1 MLTYRVRRR
10 TLKFEP
16 STKIIVPALA
26 EVTFSFAPPQAFGT
40 EPGGGRTAVRA
51 VPARLLFNA
60 RTGQYTVESSPPLA
74 PLELDVENGG
84 VRFAVAGNQV
94 TIAKTVASEAEFAN
108 LIEAVYYL
116 LPLLL
121 VAEFADPPVIEN
133 VEGNVGGAHFG
144 WNLQTWKAELWTT
157 TQEKQTERL
166 RAAWRRLQLIASS
179 DNRRLV
185 AALYYFHVAARLERV
200 SASPGEF
207 LAEALLNYCKV
218 LEVLFSPSRDSV
230 RRELGNLGYTA
241 EMIERDFIPVML
253 LRNAIDVAHV
263 SLTLFTPEQLLT
275 LHRYAD
281 RTEKSFRDL
290 LSRVLIR
297 MDAGI
302 LVLPEHDIR
311 GADANTSALIDTMAE
326 SLATLGD
333 RP

>member
-1 MLTYRVRRR
+1 MFTYRVRRR
-10 TLKFEP
+10 ILKFEP
-16 STKIIVPALA
+16 GTKISVPAVA
-26 EVTFSFAPPQAFGT
+26 EVTIWFTPPQAFGA

-51 VPARLLFNA
+51 VPATLHFNV
-60 RTGQYTVESSPPLA
+60 RTGQYGVESNPPLA
-74 PLELDVENGG
+74 ALDLVVEDGN

-94 TIAKTVASEAEFAN
+94 TITKTVASEAELVN

-121 VAEFADPPVIEN
+121 APEFADPPVIEN

-144 WNLQTWKAELWTT
+144 WNLETWKGELWTT
-157 TQEKQTERL
+157 TQDTQTQRL
-166 RAAWRRLQLIASS
+166 RDAWRRLQVIAAS

-185 AALYYFHVAARLERV
+185 AALHYFHVAARLERV

-207 LAEALLNYCKV
+207 LAEALLNYSKV

-230 RRELGNLGYTA
+230 RRELGNLGFTPD
-241 EMIERDFIPVML
+241 IIDRDFIPVML

-263 SLTLFTPEQLLT
+263 SLTLFTPEQLQT

-281 RTEKSFRDL
+281 RTERSFRDL
-290 LSRVLIR
+290 LSRVLVR
-297 MDAGI
+297 LDAGT
-302 LVLPEHDIR
+302 LALPQSDIH
-311 GADANTSALIDTMAE
+311 GADTDTIAIIDTLAK